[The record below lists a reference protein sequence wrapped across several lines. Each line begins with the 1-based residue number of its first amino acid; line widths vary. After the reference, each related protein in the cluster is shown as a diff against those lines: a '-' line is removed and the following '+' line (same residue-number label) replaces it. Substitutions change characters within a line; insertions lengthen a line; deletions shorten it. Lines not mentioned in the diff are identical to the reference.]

1 MRRLIVILVCV
12 FLFIIDN
19 TLLPFF
25 AVKDYFPSSLFIFI
39 IFYSINSD
47 YWDAIEIGVISGL
60 LQDLYFCEVIG
71 INPLVNMLL
80 CLLAVVIGDNIFKEK
95 LLIPVMSLFGLSVL
109 KGALVFGIL
118 YIIGMKSDIYSVIFT
133 SLYTMALGIFLYK
146 FTYRLMQKPF
156 MKKQWKF

>member
-1 MRRLIVILVCV
+1 
-12 FLFIIDN
+12 
-19 TLLPFF
+19 
-25 AVKDYFPSSLFIFI
+25 
-39 IFYSINSD
+39 
-47 YWDAIEIGVISGL
+47 
-60 LQDLYFCEVIG
+60 
-71 INPLVNMLL
+71 MLL